1 MNLGMQANIG
11 QSQEQVIAPALLQ
24 SVKML
29 QKTSQELETAIKEEV
44 EVNPLLEVDDG
55 DFDDQEVPID
65 KDPEELDPRASE
77 SDTEFPEDIENM
89 AQGSLDD
96 TAEVDGSYLDGDS
109 AADVN
114 WDSYLGDGTSYDDAP
129 FNDLNSASK
138 DPDEDWDRPIKDV
151 GKSLQEQLEDQ
162 LRFWN
167 GTHELLD
174 QLEACGVSEEYFRK
188 LVLYLINSINDDG
201 FLCDVNHDGAD
212 VMIVKS
218 DDPYIEEI
226 ERVLRKELIL
236 EKATL
241 PVREAIHVLQSFKP
255 TGIGARDQ
263 RECFLIQA
271 YAIPNF
277 PDLAIRILEEEY
289 ENLLQLRYTKIAKSL
304 EVTADEVKAAVA
316 SLSRLRPHPGFQLS
330 RSYSHIINA
339 DLKVVE
345 KKGEFEVIC
354 FKTKMQKSL
363 RINQTYKAILTDP
376 SASKQ
381 DKEYVKAQLLK
392 ATDLIKAVDNRFSTM
407 ELVMRS
413 IVKRQRGFFENGPAF
428 LKPMILQD
436 VADDVHMAV
445 STVQRATD
453 QKYVETPYGLY
464 ELKQFFSTGIKQGPS
479 PDAEELSAAHI
490 LDAIKTLIDEED
502 KSSPL
507 SDQDISDELLKQGI
521 KVARRTVAKYREKE
535 LKILPKNQRKR

>member
-1 MNLGMQANIG
+1 MQANIG

-55 DFDDQEVPID
+55 DFDDQEVSVD

-77 SDTEFPEDIENM
+77 SEEFPEDIENM

-96 TAEVDGSYLDGDS
+96 TADIDSSYLDGDS
-109 AADVN
+109 ADVN

-129 FNDLNSASK
+129 FNDLNATSK
-138 DPDEDWDRPIKDV
+138 DSDEDWDRPIKDV
-151 GKSLQEQLEDQ
+151 GKGLQEQLEDQ
-162 LRFWN
+162 LRFWS
-167 GTHELLD
+167 GTRELLE
-174 QLEACGVSEEYFRK
+174 QLEAHGVSEDYFRK

-201 FLCDVNHDGAD
+201 FLCDVNHDSAD
-212 VMIVKS
+212 EMVVKS
-218 DDPYIEEI
+218 DDKYIEEI
-226 ERVLRKELIL
+226 ERVLRKEQNLD
-236 EKATL
+236 EASL

-289 ENLLQLRYTKIAKSL
+289 ENLLQLRYAKIAKSL
-304 EVTADEVKAAVA
+304 DVTADEVKAAIA

-436 VADDVHMAV
+436 VADDVHLAV

-502 KSSPL
+502 KSNPL

>member
-11 QSQEQVIAPALLQ
+11 QTQEQTLSPALLQ

-55 DFDDQEVPID
+55 DFDELEPPVD
-65 KDPEELDPRASE
+65 KDPDELDPRAE
-77 SDTEFPEDIENM
+77 SDDFPEDIEDM
-89 AQGSLDD
+89 ARGSLDD
-96 TAEVDGSYLDGDS
+96 TAEVDSSYLDGDS
-109 AADVN
+109 SDVN

-129 FNDLNSASK
+129 FNDLNSGGK

-162 LRFWN
+162 LRLWN
-167 GTHELLD
+167 GTRELQE
-174 QLEACGVSEEYFRK
+174 QLNECGVTEEHFRK
-188 LVLYLINSINDDG
+188 LVRYLINSINDDG
-201 FLCDVNHDGAD
+201 FLCDANRDSASEAMV
-212 VMIVKS
+212 VKS
-218 DDPYIEEI
+218 DDKYIDEI
-226 ERVLRKELIL
+226 ERVLRGELAL
-236 EKATL
+236 EEASL
-241 PVREAIHVLQSFKP
+241 PVREAVHVLQSFKP
-255 TGIGARDQ
+255 SGIGARDQ

-277 PDLAIRILEEEY
+277 PSLAIRILEQEY
-289 ENLLQLRYTKIAKSL
+289 ENLLQLRYAKIAKALNVS
-304 EVTADEVKAAVA
+304 ADEVKTAVA

-330 RSYSHIINA
+330 HSYSHIINA

-345 KKGEFEVIC
+345 KKGNYEVIC

-381 DKEYVKAQLLK
+381 DKEYVKAQLAK
-392 ATDLIKAVDNRFSTM
+392 ATDLIKAVDNRFSTI
-407 ELVMRS
+407 ELVMRA

-436 VADDVHMAV
+436 VADDVHLAV

-453 QKYVETPYGLY
+453 QKYVETPYGMY
-464 ELKQFFSTGIKQGPS
+464 ELKQFFTSGVKQGTA
-479 PDAEELSAAHI
+479 PDAEEVGSAQI
-490 LDAIKTLIDEED
+490 IDAIKTLIDEED

>member
-11 QSQEQVIAPALLQ
+11 QTQEQTLSPALLQ

-55 DFDDQEVPID
+55 DFDDLPSVD
-65 KDPEELDPRASE
+65 KDPEELDPRANE
-77 SDTEFPEDIENM
+77 SDEFPEDIEDM
-89 AQGSLDD
+89 ARGSLDD
-96 TAEVDGSYLDGDS
+96 TAEVDGSYLDSDS
-109 AADVN
+109 SSDMN

-129 FNDLNSASK
+129 FRDLNAGSK

-167 GTHELLD
+167 GTGELQE
-174 QLEACGVSEEYFRK
+174 QLKECGVTDEHFRK
-188 LVLYLINSINDDG
+188 LVRYLINSINDDG
-201 FLCDVNHDGAD
+201 FLCDANRDSDSEV
-212 VMIVKS
+212 VMVQS
-218 DDPYIEEI
+218 DDKYIDEI
-226 ERVLRKELIL
+226 ERVLRRELSL
-236 EKATL
+236 EDASL

-255 TGIGARDQ
+255 AGIGARDQ

-277 PDLAIRILEEEY
+277 PSLAIEILEQEY
-289 ENLLQLRYTKIAKSL
+289 ENLLQLRYPKIAKALDVSV
-304 EVTADEVKAAVA
+304 EEVKAAIA

-330 RSYSHIINA
+330 HSFSHIINA

-345 KKGEFEVIC
+345 KKGNYEVVC

-381 DKEYVKAQLLK
+381 DKEYVKTQLAK
-392 ATDLIKAVDNRFSTM
+392 ATDLIKAVDNRFSTI
-407 ELVMRS
+407 ELVMRA

-453 QKYVETPYGLY
+453 QKYVETPYGIY
-464 ELKQFFSTGIKQGPS
+464 ELKQFFTNGIKQGSS
-479 PDAEELSAAHI
+479 PDSEEVGSAQVIA
-490 LDAIKTLIDEED
+490 AIKTLIDEED

>member
-1 MNLGMQANIG
+1 MQANIG
-11 QSQEQVIAPALLQ
+11 QTQEQTLSPALLQ

-55 DFDDQEVPID
+55 DFDETPVD
-65 KDPEELDPRASE
+65 KDPEELDPRAND
-77 SDTEFPEDIENM
+77 SDEIPDDIEDM
-89 AQGSLDD
+89 ARGSLDD
-96 TAEVDGSYLDGDS
+96 TADVDSSYLDGES
-109 AADVN
+109 SDVN

-129 FNDLNSASK
+129 FNDLNSGGK

-162 LRFWN
+162 LRLWN
-167 GTHELLD
+167 GTRELQE
-174 QLEACGVSEEYFRK
+174 QLQENGVTEEHFRK
-188 LVLYLINSINDDG
+188 LVQYLINSINDDG
-201 FLCDVNHDGAD
+201 FLCDANRDNESEAMV
-212 VMIVKS
+212 VQS
-218 DDPYIEEI
+218 DDKYIDEI
-226 ERVLRKELIL
+226 ERMLRGELKL
-236 EKATL
+236 EETSL
-241 PVREAIHVLQSFKP
+241 PVREAVHVLQSFKP
-255 TGIGARDQ
+255 SGIGARDQ

-277 PDLAIRILEEEY
+277 PSLAIRILEEEY
-289 ENLLQLRYTKIAKSL
+289 ENLLQLRYAKIAKALNVS
-304 EVTADEVKAAVA
+304 ADEVKTAVA

-330 RSYSHIINA
+330 HSYSHIINA

-345 KKGEFEVIC
+345 KKGNYEVVC

-381 DKEYVKAQLLK
+381 DKEYVKAQLAK
-392 ATDLIKAVDNRFSTM
+392 ATDLIKAVDNRFSTI
-407 ELVMRS
+407 ELVMRA

-436 VADDVHMAV
+436 VADDVHLAV

-453 QKYVETPYGLY
+453 QKYVETPYGIY
-464 ELKQFFSTGIKQGPS
+464 ELKQFFTSGVKQGTS
-479 PDAEELSAAHI
+479 PDAEEVGSAQI
-490 LDAIKTLIDEED
+490 IDAIKTLIDEED

>member
-1 MNLGMQANIG
+1 MNLGMQANLG
-11 QSQEQVIAPALLQ
+11 QTQEQTLSPALLQ

-29 QKTSQELETAIKEEV
+29 QKTSQELETAIKEEA
-44 EVNPLLEVDDG
+44 EVNPLLEIDDG
-55 DFDDQEVPID
+55 DFDDLPPVD
-65 KDPEELDPRASE
+65 KDPEEMDPRADESE
-77 SDTEFPEDIENM
+77 EFPEDIEDM
-89 AQGSLDD
+89 ARGSLDD
-96 TAEVDGSYLDGDS
+96 TAEIDGSYLDSDS
-109 AADVN
+109 SSDMN

-129 FNDLNSASK
+129 FKDLNAGSK

-167 GTHELLD
+167 GTGELQE
-174 QLEACGVSEEYFRK
+174 QLKECGVTDEHFRK
-188 LVLYLINSINDDG
+188 LVRYLINSINDDG
-201 FLCDVNHDGAD
+201 FLCDANRDSD
-212 VMIVKS
+212 SEIVMVKS
-218 DDPYIEEI
+218 DDKYIDEI
-226 ERVLRKELIL
+226 ERVLRRELSL
-236 EKATL
+236 EDASL

-255 TGIGARDQ
+255 AGIGARDQ

-277 PDLAIRILEEEY
+277 PSLAIEILEQEY
-289 ENLLQLRYTKIAKSL
+289 DNLLQLRYPKIAKALDVSV
-304 EVTADEVKAAVA
+304 EEVKAAIA

-330 RSYSHIINA
+330 HSYSHIINA

-345 KKGEFEVIC
+345 KKGSYEVVC

-381 DKEYVKAQLLK
+381 DKEYVKTQLAK
-392 ATDLIKAVDNRFSTM
+392 ATDLIKAVDNRFSTI
-407 ELVMRS
+407 ELVMRA

-453 QKYVETPYGLY
+453 QKYVETPYGIY
-464 ELKQFFSTGIKQGPS
+464 ELKQFFTNGIKQGSS
-479 PDAEELSAAHI
+479 PDSEEVGSAQVIA
-490 LDAIKTLIDEED
+490 AIKTLIDEED

>member
-1 MNLGMQANIG
+1 MQANIG
-11 QSQEQVIAPALLQ
+11 QTQEQTLSPALLQ

-55 DFDDQEVPID
+55 DFDDLPPVD
-65 KDPEELDPRASE
+65 KDPEEMDPRADESE
-77 SDTEFPEDIENM
+77 EFPEDIEDM
-89 AQGSLDD
+89 ARGSLDD
-96 TAEVDGSYLDGDS
+96 TAEVDGSYLDSDS
-109 AADVN
+109 SSDMN

-129 FNDLNSASK
+129 FKDLNAGSK

-167 GTHELLD
+167 GTGELQE
-174 QLEACGVSEEYFRK
+174 QLKECGVTDEHFRK
-188 LVLYLINSINDDG
+188 LVRYLINSINDDG
-201 FLCDVNHDGAD
+201 FLCDANRDSDSEV
-212 VMIVKS
+212 VMVKS
-218 DDPYIEEI
+218 DDKYIDEI
-226 ERVLRKELIL
+226 ERVLRRELSL
-236 EKATL
+236 EDASL
-241 PVREAIHVLQSFKP
+241 PVREAVHVLQSFKP
-255 TGIGARDQ
+255 AGIGARDQ

-277 PDLAIRILEEEY
+277 PSLAIEILEQEY
-289 ENLLQLRYTKIAKSL
+289 ENLLQLRYPKIAKALDVSV
-304 EVTADEVKAAVA
+304 EEVKSAIA

-330 RSYSHIINA
+330 HSYSHIINA

-345 KKGEFEVIC
+345 KKGSYEVIC

-381 DKEYVKAQLLK
+381 DKEYVKTQLAK
-392 ATDLIKAVDNRFSTM
+392 ATDLIKAVDNRFSTI
-407 ELVMRS
+407 ELVMRA

-453 QKYVETPYGLY
+453 QKYVETPYGIY
-464 ELKQFFSTGIKQGPS
+464 ELKQFFTNGIKQGSS
-479 PDAEELSAAHI
+479 PDSEEVGSAQVIA
-490 LDAIKTLIDEED
+490 AIKALIDEED

>member
-11 QSQEQVIAPALLQ
+11 QTQEQTLSPALLQ

-55 DFDDQEVPID
+55 DFDELEAPVD
-65 KDPEELDPRASE
+65 KDPDELDPRAE
-77 SDTEFPEDIENM
+77 SNEYPEDIEEM
-89 AQGSLDD
+89 ARGSLDD
-96 TAEVDGSYLDGDS
+96 TAEVDSSYLDGDS
-109 AADVN
+109 SDVN

-129 FNDLNSASK
+129 FNDLNSGSK

-162 LRFWN
+162 LRLWN
-167 GTHELLD
+167 GTRELQE
-174 QLEACGVSEEYFRK
+174 QLNECGVTEEHFRK
-188 LVLYLINSINDDG
+188 LVRYLINSINDDG
-201 FLCDVNHDGAD
+201 FLCDANRDSASEAMV
-212 VMIVKS
+212 VKS
-218 DDPYIEEI
+218 DDKYIDEI
-226 ERVLRKELIL
+226 ERVLRGELAL
-236 EKATL
+236 EEASL
-241 PVREAIHVLQSFKP
+241 PVREAVHVLQSFKP
-255 TGIGARDQ
+255 SGIGARDQ

-277 PDLAIRILEEEY
+277 PSLAIKILEEEY
-289 ENLLQLRYTKIAKSL
+289 ENLLQLRYAKIAKALNVS
-304 EVTADEVKAAVA
+304 ADEVKIAIA

-330 RSYSHIINA
+330 HSYSHIINA

-345 KKGEFEVIC
+345 KKGHYEVVC

-381 DKEYVKAQLLK
+381 DKEYVKAQLAK
-392 ATDLIKAVDNRFSTM
+392 ASDLIKAVDNRFSTI
-407 ELVMRS
+407 ELVMRA

-436 VADDVHMAV
+436 VADDVHLAV

-453 QKYVETPYGLY
+453 QKYVETPYGIY
-464 ELKQFFSTGIKQGPS
+464 ELKQFFTSGVKQGTS
-479 PDAEELSAAHI
+479 PDAEEVGSAQI
-490 LDAIKTLIDEED
+490 IDAIKTLIDEED

>member
-1 MNLGMQANIG
+1 MNLGMQAYIG
-11 QSQEQVIAPALLQ
+11 QSQDQVIAPAVLQ
-24 SVKML
+24 SVRIL
-29 QKTSQELETAIKEEV
+29 QKTSQEVETAIKEEI
-44 EVNPLLEVDDG
+44 EVNPLLEVDDN
-55 DFDDQEVPID
+55 DFDDQEVPVD
-65 KDPEELDPRASE
+65 KDPEELDPRANE
-77 SDTEFPEDIENM
+77 SDSEYPEDIESM

-96 TAEVDGSYLDGDS
+96 TADVDGSYLDGES
-109 AADVN
+109 ADVN

-129 FNDLNSASK
+129 FNDLNTAPK

-151 GKSLQEQLEDQ
+151 GKSLQEQLEEQ
-162 LRFWN
+162 LRFWS
-167 GTHELLD
+167 GTRELLE
-174 QLEACGVSEEYFRK
+174 QLEARGVTEEYFRK

-201 FLCDVNHDGAD
+201 FLCDVKNDNISEFI
-212 VMIVKS
+212 VVKS

-226 ERVLRKELIL
+226 ERVLRKELVL
-236 EKATL
+236 EKASL

-263 RECFLIQA
+263 RECFLLQA

-289 ENLLQLRYTKIAKSL
+289 DDLLQLRYPQIAKSL
-304 EVTADEVKAAVA
+304 NVTPEEVKAAVA

-345 KKGEFEVIC
+345 KKGDFEVIC

-381 DKEYVKAQLLK
+381 DKEYVKAQLLR
-392 ATDLIKAVDNRFSTM
+392 ATDLIKAVDSRFTTM

-413 IVKRQRGFFENGPAF
+413 IVKRQRAFFENGPAF

-464 ELKQFFSTGIKQGPS
+464 ELKQFFSTGIKQGTS
-479 PDAEELSAAHI
+479 PDSEELSSARI
-490 LDAIKTLIDEED
+490 LDAIKTLIDAED
-502 KSSPL
+502 KSAPL

>member
-11 QSQEQVIAPALLQ
+11 QTQEQTLSPALLQ

-55 DFDDQEVPID
+55 DFDDQEVPVD
-65 KDPEELDPRASE
+65 KDPEELDPRANDS
-77 SDTEFPEDIENM
+77 SEFPDDIEDM
-89 AQGSLDD
+89 ARGSLDD
-96 TAEVDGSYLDGDS
+96 TADVDSSYLDGES
-109 AADVN
+109 TDVN

-129 FNDLNSASK
+129 FNDLNSGSK

-162 LRFWN
+162 LRLWN
-167 GTHELLD
+167 GTRELQE
-174 QLEACGVSEEYFRK
+174 QLQENGVTEEHFRK
-188 LVLYLINSINDDG
+188 LVQYLINSINDDG
-201 FLCDVNHDGAD
+201 FLCDSSREGESEAMV
-212 VMIVKS
+212 VQS
-218 DDPYIEEI
+218 DDKYIDEI
-226 ERVLRKELIL
+226 ERVLRGELKL
-236 EKATL
+236 EDASL
-241 PVREAIHVLQSFKP
+241 PVREAVHVLQSFKP
-255 TGIGARDQ
+255 SGIGARDQ

-277 PDLAIRILEEEY
+277 PSLAIRILEKEY
-289 ENLLQLRYTKIAKSL
+289 ENLLQLRYAKIAKALNVS
-304 EVTADEVKAAVA
+304 ADEVKTAVA

-330 RSYSHIINA
+330 HSYSHIINA

-345 KKGEFEVIC
+345 KKGNYEVIC

-381 DKEYVKAQLLK
+381 DKEYVKAQLAK
-392 ATDLIKAVDNRFSTM
+392 ATDLIKAVDNRFSTI
-407 ELVMRS
+407 ELVMRA

-436 VADDVHMAV
+436 VADDVHLAV

-453 QKYVETPYGLY
+453 QKYVETPYGMY
-464 ELKQFFSTGIKQGPS
+464 ELKQFFTSGVKQGSS
-479 PDAEELSAAHI
+479 PDAEEVGSAQI
-490 LDAIKTLIDEED
+490 IDAIKTLIDEED

>member
-11 QSQEQVIAPALLQ
+11 QTQEQTLSPALLQ

-29 QKTSQELETAIKEEV
+29 QKTSQELETAIKEEA
-44 EVNPLLEVDDG
+44 EVNPLLEIDDG
-55 DFDDQEVPID
+55 DFDDLPPVD
-65 KDPEELDPRASE
+65 KDPEEMDPRAEESE
-77 SDTEFPEDIENM
+77 EFPEDIEDM
-89 AQGSLDD
+89 ARGSLDD
-96 TAEVDGSYLDGDS
+96 TAEVDGSYLDSDS
-109 AADVN
+109 SSDMN

-129 FNDLNSASK
+129 FKDLNAGSK

-167 GTHELLD
+167 GTGELQE
-174 QLEACGVSEEYFRK
+174 QLKECGVTDEHFRK
-188 LVLYLINSINDDG
+188 LVRYLINSINDDG
-201 FLCDVNHDGAD
+201 FLCDANRDSDSEV
-212 VMIVKS
+212 VMVKS
-218 DDPYIEEI
+218 DDKYIDEI
-226 ERVLRKELIL
+226 ERILRRELSL
-236 EKATL
+236 EDASL

-255 TGIGARDQ
+255 AGIGARDQ

-277 PDLAIRILEEEY
+277 PSLAIEILEQEY
-289 ENLLQLRYTKIAKSL
+289 ENLLQLRYPKIAKALDVSV
-304 EVTADEVKAAVA
+304 EEVKAAIA

-330 RSYSHIINA
+330 HSFSHIINA

-345 KKGEFEVIC
+345 KKGNYEVVC

-381 DKEYVKAQLLK
+381 DKEYVKTQLAK
-392 ATDLIKAVDNRFSTM
+392 ATDLIKAVDNRFSTI
-407 ELVMRS
+407 ELVMRA

-453 QKYVETPYGLY
+453 QKYVETPYGIY
-464 ELKQFFSTGIKQGPS
+464 ELKQFFTNGIKQGSS
-479 PDAEELSAAHI
+479 PDSEEVGSAQVIA
-490 LDAIKTLIDEED
+490 AIKALIDEED

>member
-11 QSQEQVIAPALLQ
+11 QTQEQTLSPALLQ

-55 DFDDQEVPID
+55 DFDDLPSVD
-65 KDPEELDPRASE
+65 KDPEELDPRANE
-77 SDTEFPEDIENM
+77 SDEFPEDIEDM
-89 AQGSLDD
+89 ARGSLDD
-96 TAEVDGSYLDGDS
+96 TAEVDGSYLDSDS
-109 AADVN
+109 SSDMN

-129 FNDLNSASK
+129 FKDLNASK

-167 GTHELLD
+167 GTGELQE
-174 QLEACGVSEEYFRK
+174 QLKECGVSDEHFRK
-188 LVLYLINSINDDG
+188 LVRYLINSINDDG
-201 FLCDVNHDGAD
+201 FLCDANRDSDSEV
-212 VMIVKS
+212 VMVQS
-218 DDPYIEEI
+218 DDKYIDEI
-226 ERVLRKELIL
+226 ERVLRRELSL
-236 EKATL
+236 EDASL

-255 TGIGARDQ
+255 AGIGARDQ

-277 PDLAIRILEEEY
+277 PSLAIEILEKEY
-289 ENLLQLRYTKIAKSL
+289 ENLLQLRYPKIAKAL
-304 EVTADEVKAAVA
+304 NVTVEEVKAAIA

-330 RSYSHIINA
+330 HSFSHIINA

-345 KKGEFEVIC
+345 KKGSYEVVC

-381 DKEYVKAQLLK
+381 DKEYVKTQLAK
-392 ATDLIKAVDNRFSTM
+392 ATDLIKAVDNRFSTI
-407 ELVMRS
+407 ELVMRA

-453 QKYVETPYGLY
+453 QKYVETPYGIY
-464 ELKQFFSTGIKQGPS
+464 ELKQFFTNGIKQGTA
-479 PDAEELSAAHI
+479 PDSEEVGSAQVIA
-490 LDAIKTLIDEED
+490 AIKTLIDEED

>member
-11 QSQEQVIAPALLQ
+11 QTQEQTLSPALLQ

-55 DFDDQEVPID
+55 DFDDLPSVD
-65 KDPEELDPRASE
+65 KDPEELDPRANE
-77 SDTEFPEDIENM
+77 SDEFPEDIEDM
-89 AQGSLDD
+89 ARGSLDD
-96 TAEVDGSYLDGDS
+96 TAEVDGSYLDSDS
-109 AADVN
+109 SSDMN

-129 FNDLNSASK
+129 FKDLNAGSK

-167 GTHELLD
+167 GTGELQE
-174 QLEACGVSEEYFRK
+174 QLKECGVTDEHFRK
-188 LVLYLINSINDDG
+188 LVRYLINSINDDG
-201 FLCDVNHDGAD
+201 FLCDANRDSDSEV
-212 VMIVKS
+212 VMVQS
-218 DDPYIEEI
+218 DDKYIDEI
-226 ERVLRKELIL
+226 ERVLRRELSL
-236 EKATL
+236 EDASL

-255 TGIGARDQ
+255 AGIGARDQ

-277 PDLAIRILEEEY
+277 PSLAIEILEQEY
-289 ENLLQLRYTKIAKSL
+289 ENLLQLRYPKIAKALDVSV
-304 EVTADEVKAAVA
+304 EEVKAAIA

-330 RSYSHIINA
+330 HSFSHIINA

-345 KKGEFEVIC
+345 KKGNYEVVC

-381 DKEYVKAQLLK
+381 DKEYVKTQLAK
-392 ATDLIKAVDNRFSTM
+392 ATDLIKAVDNRFSTI
-407 ELVMRS
+407 ELVMRA

-453 QKYVETPYGLY
+453 QKYVETPYGIY
-464 ELKQFFSTGIKQGPS
+464 ELKQFFTNGIKQGSS
-479 PDAEELSAAHI
+479 PDSEEVGSAQVIA
-490 LDAIKTLIDEED
+490 AIKALIDEED

>member
-11 QSQEQVIAPALLQ
+11 QTQEQTLSPALLQ

-55 DFDDQEVPID
+55 DFDELEAPVD
-65 KDPEELDPRASE
+65 KDPDELDPRSNDSE
-77 SDTEFPEDIENM
+77 EYPEDIQDM
-89 AQGSLDD
+89 ARGSLDD
-96 TAEVDGSYLDGDS
+96 TADVDSSYLDGDS
-109 AADVN
+109 SDVN

-129 FNDLNSASK
+129 FNDLNSGSK

-162 LRFWN
+162 LRLWN
-167 GTHELLD
+167 GTRELQE
-174 QLEACGVSEEYFRK
+174 QLNECGVTEEHFRK
-188 LVLYLINSINDDG
+188 LVRYLINSINDDG
-201 FLCDVNHDGAD
+201 FLCDTNRDSASEAMV
-212 VMIVKS
+212 VKS
-218 DDPYIEEI
+218 DDKYIDEI
-226 ERVLRKELIL
+226 ERVLRGELAL
-236 EKATL
+236 EEASL
-241 PVREAIHVLQSFKP
+241 PVREAVHVLQSFKP
-255 TGIGARDQ
+255 SGIGARDQ

-277 PDLAIRILEEEY
+277 PSLAIRILEEEY
-289 ENLLQLRYTKIAKSL
+289 ENLLQLRYAKIAKALNVS
-304 EVTADEVKAAVA
+304 ADEVKTAIA

-330 RSYSHIINA
+330 HSYSHIINA

-345 KKGEFEVIC
+345 KKGHYEVVC

-381 DKEYVKAQLLK
+381 DKEYVKAQLAK
-392 ATDLIKAVDNRFSTM
+392 ASDLIKAVDNRFSTI
-407 ELVMRS
+407 ELVMRA

-436 VADDVHMAV
+436 VADDVHLAV

-453 QKYVETPYGLY
+453 QKYVETPYGIY
-464 ELKQFFSTGIKQGPS
+464 ELKQFFTSGVKQGTS
-479 PDAEELSAAHI
+479 PDAEEVGSAQI
-490 LDAIKTLIDEED
+490 IDAIKTLIDEED

>member
-55 DFDDQEVPID
+55 DFDDQEVSVD

-77 SDTEFPEDIENM
+77 SEELPEDIENM

-96 TAEVDGSYLDGDS
+96 TADIDSSYLDGDS
-109 AADVN
+109 ADVN

-129 FNDLNSASK
+129 FNDLNATSK
-138 DPDEDWDRPIKDV
+138 DSDEDWDRPIKDV
-151 GKSLQEQLEDQ
+151 GKGLQEQLEDQ
-162 LRFWN
+162 LRFWS
-167 GTHELLD
+167 GTRELLE
-174 QLEACGVSEEYFRK
+174 QLEAHGVSEDYFRK

-201 FLCDVNHDGAD
+201 FLCDVNHDSAD
-212 VMIVKS
+212 EMVVKS
-218 DDPYIEEI
+218 DDKYIEEI
-226 ERVLRKELIL
+226 ERVLRKEQNLD
-236 EKATL
+236 EASL

-289 ENLLQLRYTKIAKSL
+289 ENLLQLRYAKIAKSL
-304 EVTADEVKAAVA
+304 DVTADEVKAAIA

-436 VADDVHMAV
+436 VADDVHLAV

-502 KSSPL
+502 KSNPL

>member
-11 QSQEQVIAPALLQ
+11 QTQEQTLSPALLQ

-55 DFDDQEVPID
+55 DFDDLPSVD
-65 KDPEELDPRASE
+65 KDPEELDPRANE
-77 SDTEFPEDIENM
+77 SDEFPEDIEDM
-89 AQGSLDD
+89 ARGSLDD
-96 TAEVDGSYLDGDS
+96 TAEVDGSYLDSDS
-109 AADVN
+109 SSDMN

-129 FNDLNSASK
+129 FKDLNAGSK

-167 GTHELLD
+167 GTGELQE
-174 QLEACGVSEEYFRK
+174 QLKECGVTDEHFRK
-188 LVLYLINSINDDG
+188 LVRYLINSINDDG
-201 FLCDVNHDGAD
+201 FLCDANRDSDSEV
-212 VMIVKS
+212 VMVQS
-218 DDPYIEEI
+218 DDKYIDEI
-226 ERVLRKELIL
+226 ERVLRRELSL
-236 EKATL
+236 EDASL
-241 PVREAIHVLQSFKP
+241 PVREAVHVLQSFKP
-255 TGIGARDQ
+255 AGIGARDQ

-277 PDLAIRILEEEY
+277 PSLAIEILEQEY
-289 ENLLQLRYTKIAKSL
+289 ENLLQLRYPKIAKALDVSV
-304 EVTADEVKAAVA
+304 EEVKAAIA

-330 RSYSHIINA
+330 HSFSHIINA

-345 KKGEFEVIC
+345 KKGNYEVVC

-381 DKEYVKAQLLK
+381 DKEYVKTQLAK
-392 ATDLIKAVDNRFSTM
+392 ATDLIKAVDNRFSTI
-407 ELVMRS
+407 ELVMRA

-453 QKYVETPYGLY
+453 QKYVETPYGIY
-464 ELKQFFSTGIKQGPS
+464 ELKQFFTNGIKQGSS
-479 PDAEELSAAHI
+479 PDSEEVGSAQVIA
-490 LDAIKTLIDEED
+490 AIKALIDEED

>member
-11 QSQEQVIAPALLQ
+11 QTQEQTLSPALLQ

-55 DFDDQEVPID
+55 DFDDQEVPVD
-65 KDPEELDPRASE
+65 KDPEELDPRAND
-77 SDTEFPEDIENM
+77 SDEFPDDIEDM
-89 AQGSLDD
+89 ARGSLDD
-96 TAEVDGSYLDGDS
+96 TADVDSSYLDGDS
-109 AADVN
+109 TDVN

-129 FNDLNSASK
+129 FNDLNSGSK

-162 LRFWN
+162 LRLWN
-167 GTHELLD
+167 GTRELQE
-174 QLEACGVSEEYFRK
+174 QLQENGVTEEHFRK
-188 LVLYLINSINDDG
+188 LVQYLINSINDDG
-201 FLCDVNHDGAD
+201 FLCDVSRDNESEAM
-212 VMIVKS
+212 VVQS
-218 DDPYIEEI
+218 DDKYIDEI
-226 ERVLRKELIL
+226 ERVLRGELKL
-236 EKATL
+236 EDASL
-241 PVREAIHVLQSFKP
+241 PVREAVHVLQSFKP
-255 TGIGARDQ
+255 SGIGARDQ

-277 PDLAIRILEEEY
+277 PSLAIRILEKEY
-289 ENLLQLRYTKIAKSL
+289 ENLLQLRYAKIAKALNVS
-304 EVTADEVKAAVA
+304 ADEVKTAVA

-330 RSYSHIINA
+330 HSYSHIINA

-345 KKGEFEVIC
+345 KKGNYEVIC

-381 DKEYVKAQLLK
+381 DKEYVKAQLAK
-392 ATDLIKAVDNRFSTM
+392 ATDLIKAVDNRFSTI
-407 ELVMRS
+407 ELVMRA

-436 VADDVHMAV
+436 VADDVHLAV

-453 QKYVETPYGLY
+453 QKYVETPYGMY
-464 ELKQFFSTGIKQGPS
+464 ELKQFFTSGVKQGTA
-479 PDAEELSAAHI
+479 PDAEEVGSAQI
-490 LDAIKTLIDEED
+490 IDAIKTLIDEED

>member
-11 QSQEQVIAPALLQ
+11 QTQEQTLSPALLQ

-55 DFDDQEVPID
+55 DFDETPVD
-65 KDPEELDPRASE
+65 KDPEELDPRAND
-77 SDTEFPEDIENM
+77 SDEIPDDIEDM
-89 AQGSLDD
+89 ARGSLDD
-96 TAEVDGSYLDGDS
+96 TADVDSSYLDGES
-109 AADVN
+109 SDVN

-129 FNDLNSASK
+129 FNDLNSGGK

-162 LRFWN
+162 LRLWN
-167 GTHELLD
+167 GTRELQE
-174 QLEACGVSEEYFRK
+174 QLQENGVTEEHFRK
-188 LVLYLINSINDDG
+188 LVQYLINSINDDG
-201 FLCDVNHDGAD
+201 FLCDANRDSESEAMV
-212 VMIVKS
+212 VQS
-218 DDPYIEEI
+218 DDKYIDEI
-226 ERVLRKELIL
+226 ERMLRGELKL
-236 EKATL
+236 EETSL
-241 PVREAIHVLQSFKP
+241 PVREAVHVLQSFKP
-255 TGIGARDQ
+255 SGIGARDQ

-277 PDLAIRILEEEY
+277 PSLAIRILEEEY
-289 ENLLQLRYTKIAKSL
+289 ENLLQLRYAKIAKALNVS
-304 EVTADEVKAAVA
+304 ADEVKTAVA

-330 RSYSHIINA
+330 HSYSHIINA

-345 KKGEFEVIC
+345 KKGNYEVIC

-381 DKEYVKAQLLK
+381 DKEYVKAQLAK
-392 ATDLIKAVDNRFSTM
+392 ATDLIKAVDNRFSTI
-407 ELVMRS
+407 ELVMRA

-436 VADDVHMAV
+436 VADDVHLAV

-453 QKYVETPYGLY
+453 QKYVETPYGIY
-464 ELKQFFSTGIKQGPS
+464 ELKQFFTSGVKQGTS
-479 PDAEELSAAHI
+479 PDAEEVGSAQI
-490 LDAIKTLIDEED
+490 IDAIKTLIDEED

>member
-11 QSQEQVIAPALLQ
+11 QTQEQTLSPALLQ

-55 DFDDQEVPID
+55 DFDELEPPVD

-77 SDTEFPEDIENM
+77 SESDYPEDIQDL
-89 AQGSLDD
+89 ARGSLDD
-96 TAEVDGSYLDGDS
+96 TAEVDGSYLDGES
-109 AADVN
+109 TDVN
-114 WDSYLGDGTSYDDAP
+114 WESYLGDGTSYDDAP
-129 FNDLNSASK
+129 FNDLNATSK
-138 DPDEDWDRPIKDV
+138 EADEEWDRPIKDV

-162 LRFWN
+162 LRLWN
-167 GTHELLD
+167 GTHDLQE
-174 QLEACGVSEEYFRK
+174 QLKECGVSEEHFRK
-188 LVLYLINSINDDG
+188 LVRYLINSINDDG
-201 FLCDVNHDGAD
+201 FLCDANRNSDSE
-212 VMIVKS
+212 VMVVKS
-218 DDPYIEEI
+218 DDIYIDEI
-226 ERVLRKELIL
+226 ERMLRGELSL
-236 EKATL
+236 EEASL
-241 PVREAIHVLQSFKP
+241 PVREAVHVLQSFKP
-255 TGIGARDQ
+255 SGIGARDQ

-277 PDLAIRILEEEY
+277 PSLAIRILEEQY
-289 ENLLQLRYTKIAKSL
+289 DNLLQLRYAKIAKSL
-304 EVTADEVKAAVA
+304 NVSTDDIKMAIA
-316 SLSRLRPHPGFQLS
+316 SLSRLSPHPGFQLS
-330 RSYSHIINA
+330 HSYSHIINA
-339 DLKVVE
+339 DMKVVE
-345 KKGEFEVIC
+345 KKGNYEVVC
-354 FKTKMQKSL
+354 FKTKLQKSL

-376 SASKQ
+376 SATKQ
-381 DKEYVKAQLLK
+381 DKEYVKNQLAK
-392 ATDLIKAVDNRFSTM
+392 ATDLIKAVDNRFSTI
-407 ELVMRS
+407 ELVMRA

-436 VADDVHMAV
+436 VADDVHLAV

-453 QKYVETPYGLY
+453 QKYVETPYGIY
-464 ELKQFFSTGIKQGPS
+464 ELKQFFTSGIKQGS
-479 PDAEELSAAHI
+479 APDAEEVGSAQI
-490 LDAIKTLIDEED
+490 IDAIKTLIDEED

>member
-1 MNLGMQANIG
+1 MNIGMQAYIG
-11 QSQEQVIAPALLQ
+11 QSQDQVIAPAVLQ
-24 SVKML
+24 SVRML

-55 DFDDQEVPID
+55 DFDDQEVPVD
-65 KDPEELDPRASE
+65 KDPEELDPRAND
-77 SDTEFPEDIENM
+77 SDEFPEDIETM

-96 TAEVDGSYLDGDS
+96 TADVDGSYLDGES
-109 AADVN
+109 ADVN

-129 FNDLNSASK
+129 FNDLNSGSR

-151 GKSLQEQLEDQ
+151 GKGLQEQLEDQ

-167 GTHELLD
+167 GTRELQE

-201 FLCDVNHDGAD
+201 FLCDANHGNDEA
-212 VMIVKS
+212 MIVKS

-226 ERVLRKELIL
+226 ERVLRKELVL
-236 EKATL
+236 EKASL

-255 TGIGARDQ
+255 AGIGARDQ
-263 RECFLIQA
+263 RECFLLQA

-277 PDLAIRILEEEY
+277 PGLAIKILEEEY
-289 ENLLQLRYTKIAKSL
+289 ENLLQLRYPKIAKSL
-304 EVTADEVKAAVA
+304 NVTPEEVKAAVA

-345 KKGEFEVIC
+345 KKGDFEVIC

-376 SASKQ
+376 SASKE
-381 DKEYVKAQLLK
+381 DKEYVRTQLLK
-392 ATDLIKAVDNRFSTM
+392 ATDLIKAVDNRFTTM

-436 VADDVHMAV
+436 VADDLHMAV

-453 QKYVETPYGLY
+453 QKYVDTPYGLY
-464 ELKQFFSTGIKQGPS
+464 ELKQFFSTGIKQGAS
-479 PDAEELSAAHI
+479 PDAEELSSAHI
-490 LDAIKTLIDEED
+490 LDAIKTLIDAED

>member
-1 MNLGMQANIG
+1 MQANIG
-11 QSQEQVIAPALLQ
+11 QTQEQTLSPALLQ

-55 DFDDQEVPID
+55 DFDDLPPVD
-65 KDPEELDPRASE
+65 KDPEEMDPRADESE
-77 SDTEFPEDIENM
+77 EFPEDIEDM
-89 AQGSLDD
+89 ARGSLDD
-96 TAEVDGSYLDGDS
+96 TAEVDGSYLDSDS
-109 AADVN
+109 SSDMN

-129 FNDLNSASK
+129 FKDLNAGSK

-167 GTHELLD
+167 GTGELQE
-174 QLEACGVSEEYFRK
+174 QLKECGVTDEHFRK
-188 LVLYLINSINDDG
+188 LVRYLINSINDDG
-201 FLCDVNHDGAD
+201 FLCDANRDSDSEV
-212 VMIVKS
+212 VMVKS
-218 DDPYIEEI
+218 DDKYIDEI
-226 ERVLRKELIL
+226 ERVLRRELSL
-236 EKATL
+236 EDASL
-241 PVREAIHVLQSFKP
+241 PVREAVHVLQSFKP
-255 TGIGARDQ
+255 AGIGARDQ

-277 PDLAIRILEEEY
+277 PSLAIEILEQEY
-289 ENLLQLRYTKIAKSL
+289 DNLLQLRYPKIAKAL
-304 EVTADEVKAAVA
+304 EVSVEEVKAAIA

-330 RSYSHIINA
+330 HSYSHIINA

-345 KKGEFEVIC
+345 KKGSYEVIC

-381 DKEYVKAQLLK
+381 DKEYVKTQLAK
-392 ATDLIKAVDNRFSTM
+392 ATDLIKAVDNRFSTI
-407 ELVMRS
+407 ELVMRA

-453 QKYVETPYGLY
+453 QKYVETPYGIY
-464 ELKQFFSTGIKQGPS
+464 ELKQFFTNGIKQGSS
-479 PDAEELSAAHI
+479 PDSEEVGSAQVIA
-490 LDAIKTLIDEED
+490 AIKALIDEED

>member
-11 QSQEQVIAPALLQ
+11 QTQEQTLSPALLQ

-55 DFDDQEVPID
+55 DFDDQEVPVD
-65 KDPEELDPRASE
+65 KDPEELDPRAD
-77 SDTEFPEDIENM
+77 SDEFPDDIEDM
-89 AQGSLDD
+89 ARGSLDD
-96 TAEVDGSYLDGDS
+96 TADVDSSYLDGES
-109 AADVN
+109 SDVN

-129 FNDLNSASK
+129 FNDLNSGGK

-162 LRFWN
+162 LRLWN
-167 GTHELLD
+167 GTRELQE
-174 QLEACGVSEEYFRK
+174 QLQENGVTEEHFRK
-188 LVLYLINSINDDG
+188 LVQYLINSINDDG
-201 FLCDVNHDGAD
+201 FLCDVNRDNESEA
-212 VMIVKS
+212 MIVQS
-218 DDPYIEEI
+218 DDKYIDEI
-226 ERVLRKELIL
+226 ERVLRGELKL
-236 EKATL
+236 EDASL
-241 PVREAIHVLQSFKP
+241 PVREAVHVLQSFKP
-255 TGIGARDQ
+255 SGIGARDQ

-277 PDLAIRILEEEY
+277 PSLAIRILEEEY
-289 ENLLQLRYTKIAKSL
+289 ENLLQLRYAKIAKALNVS
-304 EVTADEVKAAVA
+304 ADEVKAAIA

-330 RSYSHIINA
+330 HSYSHIINA

-345 KKGEFEVIC
+345 KKGNYEVVC

-381 DKEYVKAQLLK
+381 DKEYVKAQLAK
-392 ATDLIKAVDNRFSTM
+392 ATDLIKAVDNRFSTI
-407 ELVMRS
+407 ELVMRA

-436 VADDVHMAV
+436 VADDVHLAV

-453 QKYVETPYGLY
+453 QKYVETPYGMY
-464 ELKQFFSTGIKQGPS
+464 ELKQFFTSGVKQGTA
-479 PDAEELSAAHI
+479 PDAEEVGSAQI
-490 LDAIKTLIDEED
+490 IDAIKTLIDEED

>member
-11 QSQEQVIAPALLQ
+11 QTQEQTRSPALLQ

-29 QKTSQELETAIKEEV
+29 QKTSQRLETALKEEV
-44 EVNPLLEVDDG
+44 EANPLLEVDDG
-55 DFDDQEVPID
+55 DFDDQEVPVD
-65 KDPEELDPRASE
+65 KDPEELDPRAD
-77 SDTEFPEDIENM
+77 SDEFPDDIEDM
-89 AQGSLDD
+89 ARGSLDD
-96 TAEVDGSYLDGDS
+96 TADVDSSYLDGES
-109 AADVN
+109 SDVN

-129 FNDLNSASK
+129 FNDLNSGGK

-162 LRFWN
+162 LRLWN
-167 GTHELLD
+167 GTRELQE
-174 QLEACGVSEEYFRK
+174 QLQENGVTEEHFRK
-188 LVLYLINSINDDG
+188 LVQYLINSINDDG
-201 FLCDVNHDGAD
+201 FLCDANRDNESEAMV
-212 VMIVKS
+212 VQS
-218 DDPYIEEI
+218 DDKYIDEI
-226 ERVLRKELIL
+226 ERVLRGELKL
-236 EKATL
+236 EDASL
-241 PVREAIHVLQSFKP
+241 PVREAVHVLQSFKP
-255 TGIGARDQ
+255 SGIGARDQ

-277 PDLAIRILEEEY
+277 PSLAIRILEEEY
-289 ENLLQLRYTKIAKSL
+289 ENLLQLRYAKIAKALNVS
-304 EVTADEVKAAVA
+304 ADEVKTAVA

-330 RSYSHIINA
+330 HSYSHIINA

-345 KKGEFEVIC
+345 KKGNYEVVC

-381 DKEYVKAQLLK
+381 DKEYVKAQLAK
-392 ATDLIKAVDNRFSTM
+392 ATDLIKAVDNRFSTI
-407 ELVMRS
+407 ELVMRA

-436 VADDVHMAV
+436 VADDVHLAV

-453 QKYVETPYGLY
+453 QKYVETPYGMY
-464 ELKQFFSTGIKQGPS
+464 ELKQFFTSGVKQGTA
-479 PDAEELSAAHI
+479 PDAEEVGSAQI
-490 LDAIKTLIDEED
+490 IDAIKTLIDEED

>member
-1 MNLGMQANIG
+1 MNLGMQANLG
-11 QSQEQVIAPALLQ
+11 QTQEQTLSPALLQ

-29 QKTSQELETAIKEEV
+29 QKTSQELETAIKEEA
-44 EVNPLLEVDDG
+44 EVNPLLEIDDG
-55 DFDDQEVPID
+55 DFDDLPPVD
-65 KDPEELDPRASE
+65 KDPEEMDPRADESE
-77 SDTEFPEDIENM
+77 EFPEDIEDM
-89 AQGSLDD
+89 ARGSLDD
-96 TAEVDGSYLDGDS
+96 TAEIDGSYLDSDS
-109 AADVN
+109 SSDMN

-129 FNDLNSASK
+129 FKDLNAGSK

-167 GTHELLD
+167 GTGELQE
-174 QLEACGVSEEYFRK
+174 QLKECGVTDEHFRK
-188 LVLYLINSINDDG
+188 LVRYLINSINDDG
-201 FLCDVNHDGAD
+201 FLCDANRDSD
-212 VMIVKS
+212 SEIEMVKS
-218 DDPYIEEI
+218 DDKYIDEI
-226 ERVLRKELIL
+226 ERVLRRELSL
-236 EKATL
+236 EDASL

-255 TGIGARDQ
+255 AGIGARDQ

-277 PDLAIRILEEEY
+277 PSLAIEILEQEY
-289 ENLLQLRYTKIAKSL
+289 DNLLQLRYPKIAKAL
-304 EVTADEVKAAVA
+304 DVTVEEVKAAIA

-330 RSYSHIINA
+330 HSYSHIINA

-345 KKGEFEVIC
+345 KKGSYEVVC

-381 DKEYVKAQLLK
+381 DKEYVKTQLAK
-392 ATDLIKAVDNRFSTM
+392 ATDLIKAVDNRFSTI
-407 ELVMRS
+407 ELVMRA

-453 QKYVETPYGLY
+453 QKYVETPYGIY
-464 ELKQFFSTGIKQGPS
+464 ELKQFFTNGIKQGSS
-479 PDAEELSAAHI
+479 PDSEEVGSAQVIA
-490 LDAIKTLIDEED
+490 AIKTLIDEED

>member
-11 QSQEQVIAPALLQ
+11 QTQEQTLSPALLQ

-55 DFDDQEVPID
+55 DFDEPPVD
-65 KDPEELDPRASE
+65 KDPEELDPRAND
-77 SDTEFPEDIENM
+77 SDEFPDDIEDM
-89 AQGSLDD
+89 ARGSLDD
-96 TAEVDGSYLDGDS
+96 TAEVDSSYLDGDS
-109 AADVN
+109 SDVN

-129 FNDLNSASK
+129 FNDLNSGSK

-162 LRFWN
+162 LRLWN
-167 GTHELLD
+167 GTRELQE
-174 QLEACGVSEEYFRK
+174 QLNECGVTEEHFRK
-188 LVLYLINSINDDG
+188 LVRYLINSINDDG
-201 FLCDVNHDGAD
+201 FLCDANRDNASEA
-212 VMIVKS
+212 MIVKS
-218 DDPYIEEI
+218 DDKYIDEI
-226 ERVLRKELIL
+226 ERILRGELSL
-236 EKATL
+236 EEASL
-241 PVREAIHVLQSFKP
+241 PVREAVHVLQSFKP
-255 TGIGARDQ
+255 SGIGARDQ

-277 PDLAIRILEEEY
+277 PSLAIRILEQEY
-289 ENLLQLRYTKIAKSL
+289 ENLLQLRYAKIAKALNVS
-304 EVTADEVKAAVA
+304 ADEVKTAVA

-330 RSYSHIINA
+330 HSYSHIINA

-345 KKGEFEVIC
+345 KKGNYEVVC

-381 DKEYVKAQLLK
+381 DKEYVKAQLAK
-392 ATDLIKAVDNRFSTM
+392 ATDLIKAVDNRFSTI
-407 ELVMRS
+407 ELVMRA

-436 VADDVHMAV
+436 VADDVHLAV

-453 QKYVETPYGLY
+453 QKYVETPYGMY
-464 ELKQFFSTGIKQGPS
+464 ELKQFFTSGVKQGTA
-479 PDAEELSAAHI
+479 PDAEEVGSAQI
-490 LDAIKTLIDEED
+490 IDAIKTLIDEED

>member
-1 MNLGMQANIG
+1 MQANLG
-11 QSQEQVIAPALLQ
+11 QTQEQTLSPALLQ

-29 QKTSQELETAIKEEV
+29 QKTSQELETAIKEEA
-44 EVNPLLEVDDG
+44 EVNPLLEIDDG
-55 DFDDQEVPID
+55 DFDDLPPVD
-65 KDPEELDPRASE
+65 KDPEEMDPRADESE
-77 SDTEFPEDIENM
+77 EFPEDIEDM
-89 AQGSLDD
+89 ARGSLDD
-96 TAEVDGSYLDGDS
+96 TAEIDGSYLDSDS
-109 AADVN
+109 SSDMN

-129 FNDLNSASK
+129 FKDLNAGAK

-167 GTHELLD
+167 GTGELQE
-174 QLEACGVSEEYFRK
+174 QLKECGVTDEHFRK
-188 LVLYLINSINDDG
+188 LVRYLINSINDDG
-201 FLCDVNHDGAD
+201 FLCDANRDSD
-212 VMIVKS
+212 SEIVMVKS
-218 DDPYIEEI
+218 DDKYIDEI
-226 ERVLRKELIL
+226 ERVLRRELSL
-236 EKATL
+236 EDASL

-255 TGIGARDQ
+255 AGIGARDQ

-277 PDLAIRILEEEY
+277 PSLAIEILEQEY
-289 ENLLQLRYTKIAKSL
+289 DNLLQLRYPKIAKAL
-304 EVTADEVKAAVA
+304 DVTVEEVKAAIA

-330 RSYSHIINA
+330 HSYSHIINA

-345 KKGEFEVIC
+345 KKGSYEVVC

-381 DKEYVKAQLLK
+381 DKEYVKTQLAK
-392 ATDLIKAVDNRFSTM
+392 ATDLIKAVDNRFSTI
-407 ELVMRS
+407 ELVMRA

-453 QKYVETPYGLY
+453 QKYVETPYGIY
-464 ELKQFFSTGIKQGPS
+464 ELKQFFTNGIKQGSS
-479 PDAEELSAAHI
+479 PDSEEVGSAQVIA
-490 LDAIKTLIDEED
+490 AIKTLIDEED

>member
-11 QSQEQVIAPALLQ
+11 QTQEQTLSPALLQ

-55 DFDDQEVPID
+55 DFDETPVD
-65 KDPEELDPRASE
+65 KDPEELDPRAND
-77 SDTEFPEDIENM
+77 SDEIPDDIEDM
-89 AQGSLDD
+89 ARGSLDD
-96 TAEVDGSYLDGDS
+96 TADVDSSYLDGES
-109 AADVN
+109 SDVN

-129 FNDLNSASK
+129 FNDLNSGGK

-162 LRFWN
+162 LRLWN
-167 GTHELLD
+167 GTRELQE
-174 QLEACGVSEEYFRK
+174 QLQENGVTEEHFRK
-188 LVLYLINSINDDG
+188 LVQYLINSINDDG
-201 FLCDVNHDGAD
+201 FLCDANRDSESE
-212 VMIVKS
+212 VMIVQS
-218 DDPYIEEI
+218 DDKYIDEI
-226 ERVLRKELIL
+226 ERMLRGELKL
-236 EKATL
+236 EETSL
-241 PVREAIHVLQSFKP
+241 PVREAVHVLQSFKP
-255 TGIGARDQ
+255 SGIGARDQ

-277 PDLAIRILEEEY
+277 PSLAIRILEEEY
-289 ENLLQLRYTKIAKSL
+289 ENLLQLRYAKIAKALNVS
-304 EVTADEVKAAVA
+304 ADEVKTAVA

-330 RSYSHIINA
+330 HSYSHIINA

-345 KKGEFEVIC
+345 KKGNYEVVC

-381 DKEYVKAQLLK
+381 DKEYVKAQLAK
-392 ATDLIKAVDNRFSTM
+392 ATDLIKAVDNRFSTI
-407 ELVMRS
+407 ELVMRA

-436 VADDVHMAV
+436 VADDVHLAV

-453 QKYVETPYGLY
+453 QKYVETPYGIY
-464 ELKQFFSTGIKQGPS
+464 ELKQFFTSGVKQGTS
-479 PDAEELSAAHI
+479 PDAEEVGSAQI
-490 LDAIKTLIDEED
+490 IDAIKTLIDEED

>member
-11 QSQEQVIAPALLQ
+11 QTQEQTLSPALLQ

-55 DFDDQEVPID
+55 DFDDLPSVD
-65 KDPEELDPRASE
+65 KDPEELDPRANE
-77 SDTEFPEDIENM
+77 SDEFPEDIEDM
-89 AQGSLDD
+89 ARGSLDD
-96 TAEVDGSYLDGDS
+96 TAEVDGSYLDSDS
-109 AADVN
+109 SSDMN

-129 FNDLNSASK
+129 FRDLNAGSK

-167 GTHELLD
+167 GTGELQE
-174 QLEACGVSEEYFRK
+174 QLKECGVTDEHFRK
-188 LVLYLINSINDDG
+188 LVRYLINSINDDG
-201 FLCDVNHDGAD
+201 FLCDANRDSDSEV
-212 VMIVKS
+212 VMVQS
-218 DDPYIEEI
+218 DDKYIDEI
-226 ERVLRKELIL
+226 ERVLRRELSL
-236 EKATL
+236 EDASL

-255 TGIGARDQ
+255 AGIGARDQ

-277 PDLAIRILEEEY
+277 PSLAIEILEQEY
-289 ENLLQLRYTKIAKSL
+289 ENLLQLRYPKIAKALDVSV
-304 EVTADEVKAAVA
+304 EEVKAAIA

-330 RSYSHIINA
+330 HSFSHIINA

-345 KKGEFEVIC
+345 KKGNYEVVC

-381 DKEYVKAQLLK
+381 DKEYVKTQLAK
-392 ATDLIKAVDNRFSTM
+392 ATDLIKAVDNRFSTI
-407 ELVMRS
+407 ELVMRA

-453 QKYVETPYGLY
+453 QKYVETPYGIY
-464 ELKQFFSTGIKQGPS
+464 ELKQFFTNGIKQGSS
-479 PDAEELSAAHI
+479 PDSEEVGSAQVIA
-490 LDAIKTLIDEED
+490 AIKALIDEED

>member
-11 QSQEQVIAPALLQ
+11 QTQEQTLSPALLQ

-55 DFDDQEVPID
+55 DLDETPVD
-65 KDPEELDPRASE
+65 KDPEELDPRAND
-77 SDTEFPEDIENM
+77 SDEIPDDIEDM
-89 AQGSLDD
+89 ARGSLDD
-96 TAEVDGSYLDGDS
+96 TADVDSSYLDGES
-109 AADVN
+109 SDVN

-129 FNDLNSASK
+129 FNDLNSGGK

-162 LRFWN
+162 LRLWN
-167 GTHELLD
+167 GTRELQE
-174 QLEACGVSEEYFRK
+174 QLQENGVTEEHFRK
-188 LVLYLINSINDDG
+188 LVQYLINSINDDG
-201 FLCDVNHDGAD
+201 FLCDANRDSESEA
-212 VMIVKS
+212 MIVQS
-218 DDPYIEEI
+218 DDKYIDEI
-226 ERVLRKELIL
+226 ERMLRGELKL
-236 EKATL
+236 EETSL
-241 PVREAIHVLQSFKP
+241 PVREAVHVLQSFKP
-255 TGIGARDQ
+255 SGIGARDQ

-277 PDLAIRILEEEY
+277 PSLAIRILEEEY
-289 ENLLQLRYTKIAKSL
+289 ENLLQLRYAKIAKALNVS
-304 EVTADEVKAAVA
+304 ADEVKTAVA

-330 RSYSHIINA
+330 HSYSHIINA

-345 KKGEFEVIC
+345 KKGNYEVVC

-381 DKEYVKAQLLK
+381 DKEYVKAQLAK
-392 ATDLIKAVDNRFSTM
+392 ATDLIKAVDNRFSTI
-407 ELVMRS
+407 ELVMRA

-436 VADDVHMAV
+436 VADDVHLAV

-453 QKYVETPYGLY
+453 QKYVETPYGMY
-464 ELKQFFSTGIKQGPS
+464 ELKQFFTSGVKQGTA
-479 PDAEELSAAHI
+479 PDAEEVGSAQI
-490 LDAIKTLIDEED
+490 IDAIKTLIDEED

>member
-11 QSQEQVIAPALLQ
+11 QTQEQTLSPALLQ

-55 DFDDQEVPID
+55 DFDELEAPVD
-65 KDPEELDPRASE
+65 KDPEELDPRSNDAE
-77 SDTEFPEDIENM
+77 DYPEDIEDM
-89 AQGSLDD
+89 ARGSLDD
-96 TAEVDGSYLDGDS
+96 TAEVDSSYLDGDS
-109 AADVN
+109 SDVN
-114 WDSYLGDGTSYDDAP
+114 WESYLGDGTSYDDAP
-129 FNDLNSASK
+129 FNDLNSGGK

-162 LRFWN
+162 LRLWN
-167 GTHELLD
+167 GTRELQE
-174 QLEACGVSEEYFRK
+174 QLQECGVTEEHFRK
-188 LVLYLINSINDDG
+188 LVRYLINSINDDG
-201 FLCDVNHDGAD
+201 FLCDVSSDSASE

-218 DDPYIEEI
+218 DDKYIDEI
-226 ERVLRKELIL
+226 ERVLRGELSL
-236 EKATL
+236 EEASL
-241 PVREAIHVLQSFKP
+241 PVREAVHVLQSFKP
-255 TGIGARDQ
+255 SGIGARDQ

-277 PDLAIRILEEEY
+277 PSLAIRILEEEY
-289 ENLLQLRYTKIAKSL
+289 ENLLQLRYAKIAKALNVS
-304 EVTADEVKAAVA
+304 ADEVKTAIA

-330 RSYSHIINA
+330 HSYSHIINA

-345 KKGEFEVIC
+345 KKGHYEVVC

-381 DKEYVKAQLLK
+381 DKEYVKAQLAK
-392 ATDLIKAVDNRFSTM
+392 ATDLIKAVDNRFSTI
-407 ELVMRS
+407 ELVMRA

-436 VADDVHMAV
+436 VAGDVHLAV

-453 QKYVETPYGLY
+453 QKYVETPYGIY
-464 ELKQFFSTGIKQGPS
+464 ELKQFFTSGVKQGTS
-479 PDAEELSAAHI
+479 PDAEEVGSAQI
-490 LDAIKTLIDEED
+490 IDAIKTLIDEED

>member
-1 MNLGMQANIG
+1 MNLGMQANLG
-11 QSQEQVIAPALLQ
+11 QTQEQTLSPALLQ

-44 EVNPLLEVDDG
+44 EVNPLLEVDDDG
-55 DFDDQEVPID
+55 DFDELPPVD
-65 KDPEELDPRASE
+65 KDPEELDPRAE
-77 SDTEFPEDIENM
+77 ETEEFPEDIENL
-89 AQGSLDD
+89 ARGSLDD
-96 TAEVDGSYLDGDS
+96 TAEIDGSYLDGES
-109 AADVN
+109 TADVN

-129 FNDLNSASK
+129 FNDLNAGSK
-138 DPDEDWDRPIKDV
+138 DSEDDWDRPIKDV

-162 LRFWN
+162 LRLWN
-167 GTHELLD
+167 GTRELQD
-174 QLEACGVSEEYFRK
+174 QLKECGITDEHFRK
-188 LVLYLINSINDDG
+188 LVRYLINSINDDG
-201 FLCDVNHDGAD
+201 FLCDVNRDNVSDAM
-212 VMIVKS
+212 VVQS
-218 DDPYIEEI
+218 DDKYIDEI
-226 ERVLRKELIL
+226 ERVLRGELKL
-236 EKATL
+236 EEASL

-255 TGIGARDQ
+255 SGIGARDQ

-277 PDLAIRILEEEY
+277 PSLAIRILEEEY
-289 ENLLQLRYTKIAKSL
+289 DNLLQLRYPRIAKALNVS
-304 EVTADEVKAAVA
+304 TDEVKAAVA

-330 RSYSHIINA
+330 HSYSHIINA

-345 KKGEFEVIC
+345 KKGSYEVVC

-381 DKEYVKAQLLK
+381 DKEYVKAQLAK
-392 ATDLIKAVDNRFSTM
+392 ATDLIKAVDNRFSTI
-407 ELVMRS
+407 ELVMRA

-436 VADDVHMAV
+436 VADDVHLAV

-453 QKYVETPYGLY
+453 QKYVETPYGIY
-464 ELKQFFSTGIKQGPS
+464 ELKQFFTTGIKQGTS
-479 PDAEELSAAHI
+479 PDAEEVGSAQVIA
-490 LDAIKTLIDEED
+490 AIKALIDEED

-521 KVARRTVAKYREKE
+521 KVARRTVAKYREME

>member
-55 DFDDQEVPID
+55 DFDDQEVSVD

-77 SDTEFPEDIENM
+77 SEEFPEDIENM

-96 TAEVDGSYLDGDS
+96 TADIDSSYLDGDS
-109 AADVN
+109 ADVN

-129 FNDLNSASK
+129 FNDLNATSK
-138 DPDEDWDRPIKDV
+138 DSDEDWDRPIKDV
-151 GKSLQEQLEDQ
+151 GKGLQEQLEDQ
-162 LRFWN
+162 LRFWS
-167 GTHELLD
+167 GTRELLE
-174 QLEACGVSEEYFRK
+174 QLEAHGVSEDYFRK

-201 FLCDVNHDGAD
+201 FLCDVNHDSAD
-212 VMIVKS
+212 EMVVKS
-218 DDPYIEEI
+218 DDKYIEEI
-226 ERVLRKELIL
+226 ERVLRKEQNLD
-236 EKATL
+236 EASL

-289 ENLLQLRYTKIAKSL
+289 ENLLQLRYAKIAKSL
-304 EVTADEVKAAVA
+304 DVTADEVKTAIA

-436 VADDVHMAV
+436 VADDVHLAV

-502 KSSPL
+502 KSNPL

>member
-1 MNLGMQANIG
+1 MQANLG
-11 QSQEQVIAPALLQ
+11 QTQEQTLSPALLQ

-44 EVNPLLEVDDG
+44 EVNPLLEVDDDG
-55 DFDDQEVPID
+55 DFDELPPVD
-65 KDPEELDPRASE
+65 KDPEELDPRAE
-77 SDTEFPEDIENM
+77 ETEEFPEDIENL
-89 AQGSLDD
+89 ARGSLDD
-96 TAEVDGSYLDGDS
+96 TAEIDGSYLDGES
-109 AADVN
+109 TADVN

-129 FNDLNSASK
+129 FNDLNAGSK
-138 DPDEDWDRPIKDV
+138 DSEDDWDRPIKDV

-162 LRFWN
+162 LRLWN
-167 GTHELLD
+167 GTRELQD
-174 QLEACGVSEEYFRK
+174 QLKECGITDEHFRK
-188 LVLYLINSINDDG
+188 LVRYLINSINDDG
-201 FLCDVNHDGAD
+201 FLCDVNRDNVSDAM
-212 VMIVKS
+212 VVQS
-218 DDPYIEEI
+218 DDKYIDEI
-226 ERVLRKELIL
+226 ERVLRGELKL
-236 EKATL
+236 EEASL

-255 TGIGARDQ
+255 SGIGARDQ

-277 PDLAIRILEEEY
+277 PSLAIRILEEEY
-289 ENLLQLRYTKIAKSL
+289 DNLLQLRYPRIAKALNVS
-304 EVTADEVKAAVA
+304 TDEVKAAVA

-330 RSYSHIINA
+330 HSYSHIINA

-345 KKGEFEVIC
+345 KKGSYEVVC

-381 DKEYVKAQLLK
+381 DKEYVKTQLAK
-392 ATDLIKAVDNRFSTM
+392 ATDLIKAVDNRFSTI
-407 ELVMRS
+407 ELVMRA

-436 VADDVHMAV
+436 VADDVHLAV

-453 QKYVETPYGLY
+453 QKYVETPYGIY
-464 ELKQFFSTGIKQGPS
+464 ELKQFFTTGIKQGTS
-479 PDAEELSAAHI
+479 PDAEEVGSAQVIA
-490 LDAIKTLIDEED
+490 AIKALIDEED

>member
-55 DFDDQEVPID
+55 DFDDQEVSVD

-77 SDTEFPEDIENM
+77 SEEFPEDIENM

-96 TAEVDGSYLDGDS
+96 TADIDSSYLDGDS
-109 AADVN
+109 ADVN

-129 FNDLNSASK
+129 FNDLNATSK
-138 DPDEDWDRPIKDV
+138 DSDEDWDRPIKDV
-151 GKSLQEQLEDQ
+151 GKGLQEQLEDQ
-162 LRFWN
+162 LRFWS
-167 GTHELLD
+167 GTRELLE
-174 QLEACGVSEEYFRK
+174 QLEAHGVSEDYFRK

-201 FLCDVNHDGAD
+201 FLCDVNHDSAD
-212 VMIVKS
+212 EMVVKS
-218 DDPYIEEI
+218 DDKYIEEI
-226 ERVLRKELIL
+226 ERVLRKEQNLD
-236 EKATL
+236 EASL

-289 ENLLQLRYTKIAKSL
+289 ENLLQLRYAKIAKSL
-304 EVTADEVKAAVA
+304 DVTADEVKAAIA

-436 VADDVHMAV
+436 VADDVHLAV

-502 KSSPL
+502 KSNPL

>member
-11 QSQEQVIAPALLQ
+11 QTQEQTLSPALLQ

-55 DFDDQEVPID
+55 DFDDLPSID
-65 KDPEELDPRASE
+65 KDPEELDPRANE
-77 SDTEFPEDIENM
+77 SDEFPEDIEDM
-89 AQGSLDD
+89 ARGSLDD
-96 TAEVDGSYLDGDS
+96 TAEVDGSYLDSDS
-109 AADVN
+109 SSDMN

-129 FNDLNSASK
+129 FKDLNAGSK

-167 GTHELLD
+167 GTGELQE
-174 QLEACGVSEEYFRK
+174 QLKECGVTDEHFRK
-188 LVLYLINSINDDG
+188 LVRYLINSINDDG
-201 FLCDVNHDGAD
+201 FLCDANRDSDSEV
-212 VMIVKS
+212 VMVQS
-218 DDPYIEEI
+218 DDKYIDEI
-226 ERVLRKELIL
+226 ERVLRRELSL
-236 EKATL
+236 EDASL

-255 TGIGARDQ
+255 AGIGARDQ

-277 PDLAIRILEEEY
+277 PSLAIEILEQEY
-289 ENLLQLRYTKIAKSL
+289 ENLLQLRYPKIAKALDVSV
-304 EVTADEVKAAVA
+304 EEVKAAIA

-330 RSYSHIINA
+330 HSFSHIINA

-345 KKGEFEVIC
+345 KKGNYEVVC

-381 DKEYVKAQLLK
+381 DKEYVKTQLAK
-392 ATDLIKAVDNRFSTM
+392 ATDLIKAVDNRFSTI
-407 ELVMRS
+407 ELVMRA

-453 QKYVETPYGLY
+453 QKYVETPYGIY
-464 ELKQFFSTGIKQGPS
+464 ELKQFFTNGIKQGSS
-479 PDAEELSAAHI
+479 PDSEEVGSAQVIA
-490 LDAIKTLIDEED
+490 AIKALIDEED